1 MKKRMLSFAIM
12 VAVLIASFSALTAFA
27 ATETLDITPA
37 TLRTLNGADGK
48 EGADAAQGATY
59 QAIGDWHWTG
69 GETGVGTNDYLM
81 PFDEAWTHSGTD
93 AHIVM
98 MNYGCFILIAKD
110 IDLSKYSKATI
121 SYSTDATFTSS
132 ENEIGFFSE
141 GASFGSQDN
150 RLTDGLLASGKTTPA
165 VDGGSWNAIREMEI
179 DLSDVDYKGDL
190 YLAHYMKEPNGVCV
204 TNIEFTL
211 AEGSQGGDSTGDND
225 NQGGQTGNTET
236 GDMSFALIVAA
247 AAAVITVLFRK
258 KSMV

>member
-1 MKKRMLSFAIM
+1 MYCNP
-12 VAVLIASFSALTAFA
+12 T
-27 ATETLDITPA
+27 
-37 TLRTLNGADGK
+37 
-48 EGADAAQGATY
+48 
-59 QAIGDWHWTG
+59 
-69 GETGVGTNDYLM
+69 
-81 PFDEAWTHSGTD
+81 
-93 AHIVM
+93 
-98 MNYGCFILIAKD
+98 
-110 IDLSKYSKATI
+110 
-121 SYSTDATFTSS
+121 
-132 ENEIGFFSE
+132 

-150 RLTDGLLASGKTTPA
+150 RLTDGLLASGTTTPA
-165 VDGGSWNAIREMEI
+165 TDGGSWNAIREMEI

-211 AEGSQGGDSTGDND
+211 AEEGSQGGDGDTTGGDTTGGN

>member
-1 MKKRMLSFAIM
+1 MYCNP
-12 VAVLIASFSALTAFA
+12 T
-27 ATETLDITPA
+27 
-37 TLRTLNGADGK
+37 
-48 EGADAAQGATY
+48 
-59 QAIGDWHWTG
+59 
-69 GETGVGTNDYLM
+69 
-81 PFDEAWTHSGTD
+81 
-93 AHIVM
+93 
-98 MNYGCFILIAKD
+98 
-110 IDLSKYSKATI
+110 
-121 SYSTDATFTSS
+121 
-132 ENEIGFFSE
+132 

-165 VDGGSWNAIREMEI
+165 TDGGSWNAIRKMEI

-258 KSMV
+258 KSAV

>member
-1 MKKRMLSFAIM
+1 MKKRMLLFVIT

-48 EGADAAQGATY
+48 EGADAAQGDTY

-81 PFDEAWTHSGTD
+81 PFDETWSHSGTD
-93 AHIVM
+93 AHIIM
-98 MNYGCFILIAKD
+98 MNYNCYILIAKD
-110 IDLSKYSKATI
+110 IDLSRYSKATI

-132 ENEIGFFSE
+132 ENEIGFFSK

-150 RLTDGLLASGKTTPA
+150 RLTDGLLASGFTTPA
-165 VDGGSWNAIREMEI
+165 NGEPWDTPRTMEI
-179 DLSDVDYKGDL
+179 DLTDVDYKGDL
-190 YLAHYMKEPNGVCV
+190 YLAYYMKEANGVCV
-204 TNIEFTL
+204 TGIEFTL
-211 AEGSQGGDSTGDND
+211 AEEGSQGGDTTGDND

-258 KSMV
+258 KSAV